1 MRLVSNLKLAGMALA
16 LGGILTACSSDDD
29 AAQNTNQGQLKI
41 KSTASYS
48 GETARNANA
57 VVLSSFMVNFKEIEL
72 EYAEEDSNGVDL
84 YFDSEDEVELRGPFE
99 VDLLAQNSVSL
110 ATVNV
115 PNGEYEE
122 VEFEFDKSEDS
133 NSALFGKSMQLE
145 GSINGTPFVF
155 WHDFDE
161 EIEVDYEDQGTN
173 LVIDGNSSELVI
185 NFDLDAVVGING
197 LVDLSIAT
205 DLDGDGTITI
215 SPEDQD
221 GNQAL
226 AAALKSAI
234 KAQIELMDDMYD
246 DDED

>member
-29 AAQNTNQGQLKI
+29 AAQSTNQGQLKI

-115 PNGEYEE
+115 PNGVYEE

>member
-16 LGGILTACSSDDD
+16 LGGVLTACSSDDD
-29 AAQNTNQGQLKI
+29 GVKNANEGQLTI
-41 KSTASYS
+41 KSTANYS
-48 GETARNANA
+48 GETARNANG
-57 VVLSSFMVNFKEIEL
+57 VVLNSFMVNFKEIEL
-72 EYAEEDSNGVDL
+72 EYAEGDSNGSDL

-110 ATVNV
+110 TTVNV
-115 PNGEYEE
+115 PNGVYEE
-122 VEFEFDKSEDS
+122 VEFEFDKSEDN

-215 SPEDQD
+215 SPQDQD

-234 KAQIELMDDMYD
+234 EAQIELMDDMYD